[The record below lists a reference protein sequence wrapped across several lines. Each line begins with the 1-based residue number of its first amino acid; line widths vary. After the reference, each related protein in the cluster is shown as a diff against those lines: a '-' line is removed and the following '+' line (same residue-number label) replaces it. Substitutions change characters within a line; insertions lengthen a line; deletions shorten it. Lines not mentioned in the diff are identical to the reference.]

1 MIDTIAFF
9 FPGGGQVPWLL
20 RSSCLFSASF
30 FFFLIYRTA
39 YIEAYIV
46 QDESCCM
53 ANSGFQDSLR
63 VTLDHIMNTKW
74 AIQAITH
81 TIYHF
86 GYAVALNIIIA
97 LVLPR

>member
-1 MIDTIAFF
+1 
-9 FPGGGQVPWLL
+9 
-20 RSSCLFSASF
+20 
-30 FFFLIYRTA
+30 
-39 YIEAYIV
+39 
-46 QDESCCM
+46 M
-53 ANSGFQDSLR
+53 ANSDFQDSLR